1 MGTDGRQTSI
11 LDIKGGGSACPLTAE
26 NIDQNLHALSMQGRE
41 VFKLAVTAMRKASE
55 AVIKRA
61 GLTAE
66 DIKLVVPH
74 QANLRIIDAIADRLT
89 IPNEKVY
96 INLDKYGNCLLYTSP
111 SPRDQRGSRMPSS
124 A

>member
-1 MGTDGRQTSI
+1 
-11 LDIKGGGSACPLTAE
+11 
-26 NIDQNLHALSMQGRE
+26 MQGRE

-96 INLDKYGNCLLYTSP
+96 INLNKYGNTSAAAVAIALDEAH
-111 SPRDQRGSRMPSS
+111 REGRFERGDNIILVVFG
-124 A
+124 AGLTWAATAIEW